1 MCGICGLLDSGPQWS
16 DALQQSLPRR
26 QQRQQ
31 QLAVLNHALAPFRLK
46 LSDFHGHW
54 MLASP
59 TGQQSIINNID
70 QIWKEAEAMLKRTI
84 DPLDDDYLSSLVD
97 KV

>member
-46 LSDFHGHW
+46 LSDFHDCW

-59 TGQQSIINNID
+59 TGQQNIINNID

-84 DPLDDDYLSSLVD
+84 DPLDDDYLSSLVG